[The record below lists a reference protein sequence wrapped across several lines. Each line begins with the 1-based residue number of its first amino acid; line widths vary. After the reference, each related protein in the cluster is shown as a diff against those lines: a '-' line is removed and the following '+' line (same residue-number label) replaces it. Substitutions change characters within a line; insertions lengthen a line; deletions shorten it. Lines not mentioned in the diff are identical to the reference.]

1 MKPSLSSKNRETTQQ
16 LDRFAQDPFEKQY
29 HIEIGN
35 FKNRTPLRIPGL
47 TAPRTGDEEKDHLWA
62 MFTHINIYARSP
74 RSYRQAPTSSEEGEE
89 EREIVWG
96 GEEAKF
102 LFFSNK
108 REKKKKKNRTENNFC
123 QIPRFCIARDPV
135 HVLT

>member
-16 LDRFAQDPFEKQY
+16 LDRSQDPFEKQY
-29 HIEIGN
+29 PIEIGN

-74 RSYRQAPTSSEEGEE
+74 RSSRQAPTSSEEGEE
-89 EREIVWG
+89 ERERLCG
-96 GEEAKF
+96 GE
-102 LFFSNK
+102 K
-108 REKKKKKNRTENNFC
+108 RQNFCSSQTKERRKNRTENNFC